1 MSDGSRLSV
10 SNVTGLGSYSACGR
24 EGPAGASAMCCPWV
38 V

>member
-10 SNVTGLGSYSACGR
+10 SNETGLGSYSACGR
-24 EGPAGASAMCCPWV
+24 EETAGASARCGPWV